1 MQSLIFDLD
10 ETLIDRTETMRLF
23 LTNQYLRF
31 ANFIKATK
39 EDYIKSVLHHQKN
52 GYENKHTAYK
62 LACAQLII
70 NEQIADDLFTD
81 FKDKYGYEAIL
92 FTGVKEVLERLS
104 KNFTLGLVTNGRAKC
119 QNAKIDFVGIRPFFK
134 SIKISESFGVK
145 KPDQRIFESCLAELG
160 CDPSNCVC
168 IGDNPINDLLPAK
181 DIGMKTIWVMNDN
194 FDASDTYDEAIESV
208 KFIEAA
214 LKKLTP

>member
-23 LTNQYLRF
+23 LANQYLRF
-31 ANFIKATK
+31 ANFIEATK
-39 EDYIKSVLHHQKN
+39 EDYITSVLHHQKN

-62 LACAQLII
+62 LACAELIN
-70 NEQIADDLFTD
+70 NETIADDLFTD
-81 FKDKYGYEAIL
+81 FKDKYGFEAIL

-104 KNFTLGLVTNGRAKC
+104 KKFTLGLVTNGRERC

-145 KPDQRIFESCLAELG
+145 KPDQSIFESCLAELG
-160 CDPSNCVC
+160 SDPSSCVC
-168 IGDNPINDLLPAK
+168 IGDNPANDLFPAK
-181 DIGMKTIWVMNDN
+181 NIGMKTIWVINDN
-194 FDASDTYDEAIESV
+194 FEDFYIYDEAIKSVVFLES
-208 KFIEAA
+208 A
-214 LKKLTP
+214 LERLQA